1 MISLLYIHP
10 EDTKKAL
17 FHNEKVIKGIPNLT
31 SPFVHTLFTINLIKQ
46 TSEKYKSSRG
56 AASGNRTHI
65 YIYIYIYIVQKL
77 EIKYNVKS
85 IVKFVKT

>member
-31 SPFVHTLFTINLIKQ
+31 SPSVHTLFTINLIKQ

-65 YIYIYIYIVQKL
+65 YIL